1 MELGVKLQLQEI
13 VNRIMQRIRANYL
26 SPTFTLLSSVINLH
40 LAATYIQW
48 SDAVLPPY
56 IFLKS

>member
-1 MELGVKLQLQEI
+1 MELGVKVQEI
-13 VNRIMQRIRANYL
+13 VNRIMQRIKANYL
-26 SPTFTLLSSVINLH
+26 SPTFKLLSSVINLH

-56 IFLKS
+56 ILLKS